1 MINEDKLEQ
10 YAEEL
15 WQKWKVSS
23 TPGKYGAEL
32 SAMTAIGEVKIEQAE
47 LGAWIVYLSWTL
59 QRFQAN
65 SEEGA
70 IRAAVHSY
78 AQALKRAL
86 NEAMPL
92 LEGGRTLMSK
102 EELAKY
108 IDWLPMPW
116 AEEESPEVGAS
127 PIHRSYLAEL
137 PLMTLVVHNYNSDDG
152 SEWILFSDGDSL
164 GFYRSSLEA
173 MASGDAIYKRRLKMS
188 LGLEAGEEGGAQ

>member
-15 WQKWKVSS
+15 WNKWKVSRK
-23 TPGKYGAEL
+23 PGKYGAEL

-59 QRFQAN
+59 QRFQSN

-78 AQALKRAL
+78 AQALKHAL
-86 NEAMPL
+86 NEVKPL
-92 LEGGRTLMSK
+92 LKGGRTLMSK
-102 EELAKY
+102 DELAKY
-108 IDWLPMPW
+108 IDWLPIPW
-116 AEEESPEVGAS
+116 AEEENPEVGAS
-127 PIHRSYLAEL
+127 PVHRSYLAEL

-173 MASGDAIYKRRLKMS
+173 MASGDTIYKSRLKRS
-188 LGLEAGEEGGAQ
+188 LGVEEEGAAR